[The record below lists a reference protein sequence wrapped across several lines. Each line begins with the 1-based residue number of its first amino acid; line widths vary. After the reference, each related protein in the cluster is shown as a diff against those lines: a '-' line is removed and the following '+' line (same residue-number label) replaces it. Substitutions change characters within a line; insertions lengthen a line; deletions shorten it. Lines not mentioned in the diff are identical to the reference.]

1 MRNITKLISR
11 IILDASRKACN
22 KAAVMCFALLC
33 LVATGC
39 VREPKLH
46 LHQGGADIDMEIPTV
61 NLDLKVIWNYIF
73 KYDTEYD
80 WQAEWIYG
88 WDNTD
93 EEMFGTIGYTEPDA
107 FEVRRYFT
115 GNVQFGV
122 HNAPYRH
129 SIVGNHLQAK
139 YDFGFWDILA
149 WNNINTPDGVQ
160 SVRIDENTTYDH
172 VTAYT
177 GQTIYPALYN
187 SPQFTRSFY
196 QPEELFAGYHGGI
209 EINKNLDGFTFD
221 ENRNCWVRQ
230 LEMELQPVTYIY
242 LVQVI
247 LRNNDHNGRKVTAVE
262 GNANLSGMARSVN
275 LNTGVTGADAIT
287 VNFFMRMKQDVA
299 DKNGDKVDVIG
310 GKVLTFGIP
319 KLNPSK
325 LDARAPHG
333 ASLWTR

>member
-11 IILDASRKACN
+11 IILDASRKACI
-22 KAAVMCFALLC
+22 KAVVMCFALLC

-61 NLDLKVIWNYIF
+61 DLDLKVIWNYIF

-93 EEMFGTIGYTEPDA
+93 KEMFGTIGYTEPDA

-149 WNNINTPDGVQ
+149 WNDINTPDGVQ

-221 ENRNCWVRQ
+221 ENRNC
-230 LEMELQPVTYIY
+230 
-242 LVQVI
+242 
-247 LRNNDHNGRKVTAVE
+247 
-262 GNANLSGMARSVN
+262 
-275 LNTGVTGADAIT
+275 
-287 VNFFMRMKQDVA
+287 
-299 DKNGDKVDVIG
+299 
-310 GKVLTFGIP
+310 
-319 KLNPSK
+319 
-325 LDARAPHG
+325 
-333 ASLWTR
+333 

>member
-11 IILDASRKACN
+11 IILDASCEACN
-22 KAAVMCFALLC
+22 KAVVMCFALLC

-39 VREPKLH
+39 VREPKLY

-61 NLDLKVIWNYIF
+61 DLDLKVIWNYIF

-93 EEMFGTIGYTEPDA
+93 KEMFGTIGYTEPDA

-177 GQTIYPALYN
+177 GQTIYPVLYN

-247 LRNNDHNGRKVTAVE
+247 LPTTAE
-262 GNANLSGMARSVN
+262 R
-275 LNTGVTGADAIT
+275 
-287 VNFFMRMKQDVA
+287 
-299 DKNGDKVDVIG
+299 
-310 GKVLTFGIP
+310 
-319 KLNPSK
+319 
-325 LDARAPHG
+325 
-333 ASLWTR
+333 